1 MKQVR
6 LSYNLDFYS
15 ESEWLTVTALPA
27 VRSSFA
33 YVQELGDFHC
43 GDKYYTK
50 REYLP
55 SYLIKLTQSGQGTLE
70 YNHSVYQLRPGSL
83 FWIDCRKLQHYY
95 TAEESGRWHMLWVH
109 FYGPTTRAY
118 YESFLE
124 QNANSPV
131 ISTGHDNQFI
141 DILEKLIRLYS
152 NKGTALQDD
161 ITASGLLTQ
170 LMVSCINA
178 ADKKRKITGQRS
190 ADYVGE
196 IRNFIDNNYQDNIS
210 LDHLAQAFSINKYY
224 LQKLFK
230 KRSGLSPNE
239 YLTRVRLEKAKN
251 LLRTT
256 DSTIIQIAQEVGY
269 TASYFDNVFKKFEGV
284 TPQTYR
290 QRWYDSDTDL

>member
-1 MKQVR
+1 M
-6 LSYNLDFYS
+6 
-15 ESEWLTVTALPA
+15 
-27 VRSSFA
+27 
-33 YVQELGDFHC
+33 
-43 GDKYYTK
+43 
-50 REYLP
+50 
-55 SYLIKLTQSGQGTLE
+55 
-70 YNHSVYQLRPGSL
+70 
-83 FWIDCRKLQHYY
+83 
-95 TAEESGRWHMLWVH
+95 
-109 FYGPTTRAY
+109 
-118 YESFLE
+118 E

-196 IRNFIDNNYQDNIS
+196 IQNFIDNNYQDNIS
-210 LDHLAQAFSINKYY
+210 LDHLAQAFSINKFY

-251 LLRTT
+251 LLRTA

-269 TASYFDNVFKKFEGV
+269 TASYFDNVFKKFEGI

>member
-1 MKQVR
+1 
-6 LSYNLDFYS
+6 
-15 ESEWLTVTALPA
+15 
-27 VRSSFA
+27 
-33 YVQELGDFHC
+33 
-43 GDKYYTK
+43 
-50 REYLP
+50 
-55 SYLIKLTQSGQGTLE
+55 
-70 YNHSVYQLRPGSL
+70 
-83 FWIDCRKLQHYY
+83 
-95 TAEESGRWHMLWVH
+95 MLWVH

-131 ISTGHDNQFI
+131 ISMGHDNQFI

-210 LDHLAQAFSINKYY
+210 LDHLAQAFSINKFY

-269 TASYFDNVFKKFEGV
+269 TASYFDNVFKKFEGI